1 MAFIA
6 PFLPALGALGASAL
20 RFAPRLLQ
28 TGRGLLQRGGGIP
41 QSSRQ
46 FLDPNFLRTAFLE
59 SARRNPKR
67 TALAGGAIGNILFPP
82 DFSGGS
88 GTQTPGTGVPIN
100 PGTTTPE
107 TTTQDTIQTPD
118 ISTSDDDNNDRGS
131 FLANAQ
137 NLFGDTNRLQ
147 NIITGV
153 ALLEGLSPEEAVK
166 VGATIKGIP
175 KGPVDTEVYDTR
187 LKRVVYTGNSSDA
200 TVANFSND
208 TSGRYLIQDRGAD
221 AERYFERE
229 QKREE
234 GKIKVSEKA
243 IEEFAKNIDDMT
255 EVNALVDQVLDLIE
269 SGELDTGVFKP
280 GTTFFKR
287 AFGRDVTNEELLNAL
302 NTKLA
307 VLQRVPGS
315 GQTSD
320 IEFEAYRA
328 ATVGLGRSEDYNK
341 QTLRR
346 VQVASRMI
354 ESKLAYITDQ
364 VYNEGATY
372 ADALKEFSDEFS
384 KENYEFI
391 ADVMGVDGVITDVT
405 TQKIE
410 PGKQYYILDK
420 NSDKYQ
426 SIELVR

>member
-1 MAFIA
+1 MVA
-6 PFLPALGALGASAL
+6 FLPALGALGTSAL
-20 RFAPRLLQ
+20 RFGPRLLQ

-46 FLDPNFLRTAFLE
+46 FLDPDFLRTAFLE
-59 SARRNPKR
+59 SAKRRPVR
-67 TALAGGAIGNILFPP
+67 TAIGGGAIGNLLFPP

-100 PGTTTPE
+100 PGPITSE

-118 ISTSDDDNNDRGS
+118 ISTSDDDDDRGS

-153 ALLEGLSPEEAVK
+153 GLLEGLSPEEAVK
-166 VGATIKGIP
+166 VGASIKGIP
-175 KGPVDTEVYDTR
+175 RGPVDTEVYDTR

-200 TVANFSND
+200 TVTNFSND
-208 TSGRYLIQDRGAD
+208 TSGRYLIQDRGKD

-255 EVNALVDQVLDLIE
+255 EVNALVDQVLELIE
-269 SGELDTGVFKP
+269 SGELDTGVTKP
-280 GTTFFKR
+280 FTTLGKR
-287 AFGRDVTNEELLNAL
+287 LTGGIFGDVTNEELLNAL

-328 ATVGLGRSEDYNK
+328 ATVGLGRTEDYNK

-372 ADALKEFSDEFS
+372 ADALKEFSDQFS

-391 ADVMGVDGVITDVT
+391 ARVMGVDGVITDVT

-410 PGKQYYILDK
+410 PGKEYYILDK

>member
-1 MAFIA
+1 MVA
-6 PFLPALGALGASAL
+6 FLPALGALGTSAL
-20 RFAPRLLQ
+20 RFGPRLLQ

-46 FLDPNFLRTAFLE
+46 FLDPDFLRTAFLE
-59 SARRNPKR
+59 SAKRRPVR
-67 TALAGGAIGNILFPP
+67 TAIGGGAIGNLLFPP

-100 PGTTTPE
+100 PGPTTSE

-118 ISTSDDDNNDRGS
+118 ISTSDDDDDRGS

-153 ALLEGLSPEEAVK
+153 GLLEGLSPEEAVK
-166 VGATIKGIP
+166 VGASIKGIP
-175 KGPVDTEVYDTR
+175 RGPVDTEVYDTR

-200 TVANFSND
+200 TVTNFSND
-208 TSGRYLIQDRGAD
+208 TSGRYLIQDRGKD

-255 EVNALVDQVLDLIE
+255 EVNALVDQVLELIE
-269 SGELDTGVFKP
+269 SGELDTGVTKP
-280 GTTFFKR
+280 FTTLGKR
-287 AFGRDVTNEELLNAL
+287 LTGGIFGDVTNEELLNAL

-328 ATVGLGRSEDYNK
+328 ATVGLGRTEDYNK

-372 ADALKEFSDEFS
+372 ADALKEFSDQFS

-391 ADVMGVDGVITDVT
+391 ARVMGVDGVITDVT

-410 PGKQYYILDK
+410 PGKEYYILDK

>member
-1 MAFIA
+1 M
-6 PFLPALGALGASAL
+6 
-20 RFAPRLLQ
+20 
-28 TGRGLLQRGGGIP
+28 
-41 QSSRQ
+41 
-46 FLDPNFLRTAFLE
+46 
-59 SARRNPKR
+59 
-67 TALAGGAIGNILFPP
+67 FPP

-100 PGTTTPE
+100 PGPITSE

-118 ISTSDDDNNDRGS
+118 ISTSDDDDDRGS

-153 ALLEGLSPEEAVK
+153 GLLEGLSPEEAVK
-166 VGATIKGIP
+166 VGASIKGIP
-175 KGPVDTEVYDTR
+175 RGPVDTEVYDTR

-200 TVANFSND
+200 TVTNFSND
-208 TSGRYLIQDRGAD
+208 TSGRYLIQDRGKD

-255 EVNALVDQVLDLIE
+255 EVNALVDQVLELIE
-269 SGELDTGVFKP
+269 SGELDTGVTKP
-280 GTTFFKR
+280 FTTLGKR
-287 AFGRDVTNEELLNAL
+287 LTGGIFGDVTNEELLNAL

-328 ATVGLGRSEDYNK
+328 ATVGLGRTEDYNK

-372 ADALKEFSDEFS
+372 ADALKEFSDQFS

-391 ADVMGVDGVITDVT
+391 ARVMGVDGVITDVT

-410 PGKQYYILDK
+410 PGKEYYILDK

>member
-1 MAFIA
+1 MVA
-6 PFLPALGALGASAL
+6 FLPALGALGTSAL
-20 RFAPRLLQ
+20 RFGPRLLQ

-46 FLDPNFLRTAFLE
+46 FLDPDFLRTAFLE
-59 SARRNPKR
+59 SAKRRPVR
-67 TALAGGAIGNILFPP
+67 TAIGGGAIGNLLFPP

-100 PGTTTPE
+100 PGPITSE

-118 ISTSDDDNNDRGS
+118 ISTSDDDDDRGS

-153 ALLEGLSPEEAVK
+153 GLLEGLSPEEAVK
-166 VGATIKGIP
+166 VGASIKGIP
-175 KGPVDTEVYDTR
+175 RGPVDTEVYDTR

-200 TVANFSND
+200 TVTNFSND
-208 TSGRYLIQDRGAD
+208 TSGRYLIQDRGKD

-255 EVNALVDQVLDLIE
+255 EVNALVDQVLELIE
-269 SGELDTGVFKP
+269 SGELDTGVTKP
-280 GTTFFKR
+280 FTTLGKR
-287 AFGRDVTNEELLNAL
+287 LTGGIFGDVTNEELLNAL

-328 ATVGLGRSEDYNK
+328 ATVGLGRTEDYNK

-372 ADALKEFSDEFS
+372 ADALKEFSDQFS

-391 ADVMGVDGVITDVT
+391 ANVMGVDGVITDVT

-410 PGKQYYILDK
+410 PGKEYYILDK